1 MTKKAGR
8 AGDTNPMKPES
19 KHRSGSES
27 SGTGAATGVA
37 RAKTPYSDVQGAPRF
52 PLELPVSLKSG
63 GQEALATTQNISAN
77 GVLFQVDADMP
88 VGSRV
93 EFTISVPADVVGSD
107 NDVRLDC
114 RGRVVR
120 KYDSGDRHGVGV
132 VIDEYHL
139 ERR

>member
-1 MTKKAGR
+1 
-8 AGDTNPMKPES
+8 MKSES
-19 KHRSGSES
+19 KRKNGSAS
-27 SGTGAATGVA
+27 STGAAA
-37 RAKTPYSDVQGAPRF
+37 AAPAKSAYTDVQGAPRF

-77 GVLFQVDADMP
+77 GVLCQVDADMP

-93 EFTISVPADVVGSD
+93 EFTISVPAEVVGSD

-120 KYDSGDRHGVGV
+120 KYDSGERHGVGV

>member
-1 MTKKAGR
+1 MKA
-8 AGDTNPMKPES
+8 ES
-19 KHRSGSES
+19 KRKNGSASASSSSS
-27 SGTGAATGVA
+27 SGPATGVA
-37 RAKTPYSDVQGAPRF
+37 PAKAPYTDVQGAPRF
-52 PLELPVSLKSG
+52 PLELPVSMKSG

-93 EFTISVPADVVGSD
+93 EFTISVPAAVVGSD

-120 KYDSGDRHGVGV
+120 KYDSGERHGVGV

>member
-1 MTKKAGR
+1 
-8 AGDTNPMKPES
+8 
-19 KHRSGSES
+19 
-27 SGTGAATGVA
+27 VA
-37 RAKTPYSDVQGAPRF
+37 RAQTSYLDVQGAPRF
-52 PLELPVSLKSG
+52 PLELPVSLRSC
-63 GQEALATTQNISAN
+63 GQEAQATTQNISAN

-120 KYDSGDRHGVGV
+120 NYETGDRRGVGV

>member
-1 MTKKAGR
+1 
-8 AGDTNPMKPES
+8 MK
-19 KHRSGSES
+19 SGSKNKNGSAS
-27 SGTGAATGVA
+27 SGAATGA
-37 RAKTPYSDVQGAPRF
+37 AKAKKVYQDVQGAPRF

-93 EFTISVPADVVGSD
+93 EFTISVPAEVVGSD

-120 KYDSGDRHGVGV
+120 KYDSGKRHGVGV

>member
-1 MTKKAGR
+1 
-8 AGDTNPMKPES
+8 MKSES
-19 KHRSGSES
+19 KRKSGSASATS
-27 SGTGAATGVA
+27 STGAAA
-37 RAKTPYSDVQGAPRF
+37 AAPAKSAYTDVQGAPRF

-93 EFTISVPADVVGSD
+93 EFTISVPAEVVGSD

-120 KYDSGDRHGVGV
+120 KYDSGERHGVGV

>member
-1 MTKKAGR
+1 
-8 AGDTNPMKPES
+8 MKSEAKRKNGS
-19 KHRSGSES
+19 ASGGSA

-37 RAKTPYSDVQGAPRF
+37 PAKSAYNDVQGAPRF

-93 EFTISVPADVVGSD
+93 EFTISVPAEIVGSD

-120 KYDSGDRHGVGV
+120 KYDSGERHGVGV

>member
-8 AGDTNPMKPES
+8 PEGTNPMNPES
-19 KHRSGSES
+19 KRRGGSES
-27 SGTGAATGVA
+27 SSSGAATGVA
-37 RAKTPYSDVQGAPRF
+37 PTRIPFADVQGAARF
-52 PLELPVSLKSG
+52 PLELPVSLKSEG
-63 GQEALATTQNISAN
+63 RESLATTQNISSN
-77 GVLFQVDADMP
+77 GVLFQVDAEMP

-93 EFTISVPADVVGSD
+93 EFTIVVPADVVGSD

-120 KYDSGDRHGVGV
+120 NYESGERRGVGV

-139 ERR
+139 ERH

>member
-1 MTKKAGR
+1 MSQKAETPGGTKA
-8 AGDTNPMKPES
+8 MKSES
-19 KHRSGSES
+19 KRKNGSAS
-27 SGTGAATGVA
+27 STGAATGA
-37 RAKTPYSDVQGAPRF
+37 APAKSAYAEVQGAPRF

-63 GQEALATTQNISAN
+63 GQESLATTQNISAN

-93 EFTISVPADVVGSD
+93 EFTISVPAEVVGSD

-120 KYDSGDRHGVGV
+120 KYDSGERHGVGV

>member
-1 MTKKAGR
+1 MPEG
-8 AGDTNPMKPES
+8 TNPMKPES
-19 KHRSGSES
+19 KRRSGSES
-27 SGTGAATGVA
+27 SGGGAATGVA
-37 RAKTPYSDVQGAPRF
+37 RAKAPYMDVQGAHRF
-52 PLELPVSLKSG
+52 PLELPVSLKSA
-63 GQEALATTQNISAN
+63 GQESLATTQNISAN
-77 GVLFQVDADMP
+77 GVLFQVDAEMP

-93 EFTISVPADVVGSD
+93 EFTISVPAEIVGSD

-120 KYDSGDRHGVGV
+120 NYENGERRGVGV

>member
-1 MTKKAGR
+1 
-8 AGDTNPMKPES
+8 MKVEA
-19 KHRSGSES
+19 KRKGGSES
-27 SGTGAATGVA
+27 SGAGAATGAA
-37 RAKTPYSDVQGAPRF
+37 RAKTPYTDVQGAPRF

-63 GQEALATTQNISAN
+63 GQESMATTQNISAN

-93 EFTISVPADVVGSD
+93 EFTISVPAEVVGSD

-120 KYDSGDRHGVGV
+120 KYDSGERHGVGV

>member
-1 MTKKAGR
+1 
-8 AGDTNPMKPES
+8 MKSEA
-19 KHRSGSES
+19 KRKSGSGSAASS
-27 SGTGAATGVA
+27 SGSGAATGVA
-37 RAKTPYSDVQGAPRF
+37 RAKTPYTDVQGAPRF

-63 GQEALATTQNISAN
+63 GQESLATTQNISAN
-77 GVLFQVDADMP
+77 GVLFQVDADMQ

-120 KYDSGDRHGVGV
+120 KYDTGGERHGVGV

>member
-1 MTKKAGR
+1 
-8 AGDTNPMKPES
+8 MKSES
-19 KHRSGSES
+19 KRKNGPAS
-27 SGTGAATGVA
+27 SSKGASAGAAP
-37 RAKTPYSDVQGAPRF
+37 AKSTYHDVQGAPRF

-63 GQEALATTQNISAN
+63 GQESLATTQNISAN

-93 EFTISVPADVVGSD
+93 EFTISVPAAVVGSD

-120 KYDSGDRHGVGV
+120 KYDSGERHGVGV

>member
-1 MTKKAGR
+1 
-8 AGDTNPMKPES
+8 MKPES
-19 KHRSGSES
+19 KSKGGSES
-27 SGTGAATGVA
+27 SNQGSGTGAATGVA
-37 RAKTPYSDVQGAPRF
+37 RARTPFADVQGAPRF
-52 PLELPVSLKSG
+52 PLELPVSLRSAG
-63 GQEALATTQNISAN
+63 REEQATTQNISAN
-77 GVLFQVDADMP
+77 GVLFQVDAEMP

-93 EFTISVPADVVGSD
+93 EFTITVPADVVGSD

-120 KYDSGDRHGVGV
+120 NYESGERRGVGV